1 MIALW
6 HQALQALPG
15 EWAQYAFMRQAL
27 LAIVLITPVCA
38 LLGCLVI
45 NKHMAFFSDAVG
57 HSALTGIAC
66 GVLLGVAQPRP
77 AMLLFAVVFALG
89 ISVCRRYAAASLD
102 TIIGMAMAS
111 SVALGIVI
119 LSRQGGFQHYTAFLI
134 GDILTVT
141 PDEIR
146 LLAGVAGV
154 VLISMTLLFNRLLL
168 TSVSGALAISRG
180 VPVWLLD
187 TLLALL
193 VALFVMLCIPWI
205 GLLVI
210 NSLLLLPA
218 AAARNIA
225 RSTRGYV
232 AWAIAIGLMSGVAG
246 VVLSYYWAT
255 ATGATIVLVAAALF
269 VLSLSWP
276 RRSAWTSR

>member
-1 MIALW
+1 MIARW
-6 HQALQALPG
+6 HALVQLLPG

-45 NKHMAFFSDAVG
+45 NNHMAFFSDAVG

-102 TIIGMAMAS
+102 TVIGLAMAG

-119 LSRQGGFQHYTAFLI
+119 LSRQGGFQRYTTFLI

-141 PDEIR
+141 SPEIG
-146 LLAGVAGV
+146 LLAGVSAL
-154 VLISMTLLFNRLLL
+154 VLLVMLLLFNRIVL

-187 TLLALL
+187 TVLT
-193 VALFVMLCIPWI
+193 VVIALFVMLCIPWI

-232 AWAIAIGLMSGVAG
+232 AWAIGVGLTSGVAG

-269 VLSLSWP
+269 VLSLLWP
-276 RRSAWTSR
+276 RRSARASR